1 MAPATHSGLRRSHRI
16 VKQHPLFLGLIAIP
30 TKTKTLQKSRTTPKA
45 LKLAIA
51 AAGLTESL
59 AQEAVDRDPLQ
70 EETIQHIKQLV
81 SLPTTKGMTQTPP
94 VHSANFCC
102 TKHTRCPTPPSSDP
116 LPHATKNTLEL
127 QPALST
133 KDHVRSTAH

>member
-1 MAPATHSGLRRSHRI
+1 MAPATHSGLRCSHRI
-16 VKQHPLFLGLIAIP
+16 VKQHHLFPGLIAIL
-30 TKTKTLQKSRTTPKA
+30 TKTKTRQKSRTTPKA

-59 AQEAVDRDPLQ
+59 AQEAVDGAPLQ

-81 SLPTTKGMTQTPP
+81 SLPTTKGMTQTPLSILQT
-94 VHSANFCC
+94 SAAPN
-102 TKHTRCPTPPSSDP
+102 TPAAPRPQVVIRPS
-116 LPHATKNTLEL
+116 HQNTLEL

-133 KDHVRSTAH
+133 RDHVRSTAH